1 MRHHLLNLLERVPA
15 GCPDEE
21 FFLAGPSSGAAKP
34 SRLAKGYALLADIR
48 RQPRRG
54 RRTLAA

>member
-15 GCPDEE
+15 ECPDED
-21 FFLAGPSSGAAKP
+21 FFLAGPVPGAAKP
-34 SRLAKGYALLADIR
+34 ARLAKGDALLADIR